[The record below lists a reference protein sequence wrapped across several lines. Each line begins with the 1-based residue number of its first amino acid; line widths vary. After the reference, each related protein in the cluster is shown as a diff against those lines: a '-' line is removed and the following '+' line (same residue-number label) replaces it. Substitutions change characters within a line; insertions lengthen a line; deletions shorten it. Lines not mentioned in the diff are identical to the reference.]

1 MVVTPPVSHAQKD
14 DNQGTARITRKR
26 AATSTAEPED
36 KAVKV
41 LKKDLKTGSGA
52 ASSTQPVA
60 ARTRQ
65 RPQPGAKSKA
75 NAAMVKDDDTDAMI
89 G

>member
-1 MVVTPPVSHAQKD
+1 MVSPPPSRAQND
-14 DNQGTARITRKR
+14 GTQGTGRITRKR
-26 AATSTAEPED
+26 AATTTAEPED

-41 LKKDLKTGSGA
+41 PKKDLKPGSGA
-52 ASSTQPVA
+52 VSSTQPVA

-75 NAAMVKDDDTDAMI
+75 TAAMVKDDDTDAMI